1 MNANSSAKV
10 GKSAILYN
18 TALTATKL
26 KTTPKL
32 KIMLNNSN
40 NEKSFNNVT
49 IKTQDRH
56 NSVGNH
62 FQQSKSNG
70 GLFL

>member
-1 MNANSSAKV
+1 LNANLGAKT
-10 GKSAILYN
+10 GKNAALYN

-26 KTTPKL
+26 KATPKL

-49 IKTQDRH
+49 IKT
-56 NSVGNH
+56 
-62 FQQSKSNG
+62 
-70 GLFL
+70 

>member
-1 MNANSSAKV
+1 
-10 GKSAILYN
+10 
-18 TALTATKL
+18 
-26 KTTPKL
+26 
-32 KIMLNNSN
+32 MLNNSN

-62 FQQSKSNG
+62 FQESKSNG